1 MSPDARQEE
10 DLLPAHV
17 LLVEDEAL
25 IRALLAD
32 ELRVSGLTV
41 VEAGTADEA
50 WDYLTAGGRAD
61 LVFSDVTMPGSMDG
75 VELAKRVRE
84 SYPRVKVIVT
94 SGNPGP
100 RNVSELGV
108 FLPKPYRLDRATEM
122 TLKILGLS

>member
-1 MSPDARQEE
+1 MLPNARQEE

-84 SYPRVKVIVT
+84 TYPQVKVIVT

-100 RNVSELGV
+100 RNVAELGV